1 MMADTTLVDAIP
13 GLLDALPETHR
24 AHVMKMKAAPADAH
38 LEACAAMAK
47 NWSHDRQRARPA
59 LGPTIPLHCSDAF
72 ICGCRDLA
80 TEFELPVQMHLGE
93 SKVQALAGRARYGKT
108 LTAHLDALGLL
119 SSRFTGAHGVWLD
132 EDDIRRLADNGSSIA
147 HNPGSNLRLG
157 SGIAPAFEML
167 NAGVSLGIGT
177 DGSASSDNQNMFEA
191 MRMAAFVSRVMTP
204 EPDNWIGT
212 WDALQ
217 LGTIGGAKVLGMGDL
232 IGQIT
237 PGFKADLVFLDLA
250 NVNFV
255 PLNDAPNQI
264 LNCEDSSAVESVM
277 IDGVIVLH
285 ERRFTQFDYDVL
297 RRKIQAAAERLS
309 VQNAPAQERMEA
321 MAQYVSSHCVG
332 LSCQSYHV
340 ARRIDG

>member
-1 MMADTTLVDAIP
+1 
-13 GLLDALPETHR
+13 
-24 AHVMKMKAAPADAH
+24 
-38 LEACAAMAK
+38 
-47 NWSHDRQRARPA
+47 
-59 LGPTIPLHCSDAF
+59 
-72 ICGCRDLA
+72 
-80 TEFELPVQMHLGE
+80 
-93 SKVQALAGRARYGKT
+93 
-108 LTAHLDALGLL
+108 
-119 SSRFTGAHGVWLD
+119 
-132 EDDIRRLADNGSSIA
+132 
-147 HNPGSNLRLG
+147 
-157 SGIAPAFEML
+157 
-167 NAGVSLGIGT
+167 
-177 DGSASSDNQNMFEA
+177 
-191 MRMAAFVSRVMTP
+191 MAAFVSRVMTP

-277 IDGVIVLH
+277 IDGVMVLH

-332 LSCQSYHV
+332 LACQSYHV